1 MHVLIV
7 YCHPSQNS
15 FTAQVKEAFIKGLTE
30 AGHSHV
36 LSDLYAMGFNPV
48 FSEEEYQREAFY
60 DETRAIPDD
69 VAKEQAKVSKA
80 DALVLIYPVFWTEA
94 PAMLVG
100 WFQRVWTFGFAYGES
115 TMKQLEKALFLVT
128 MGGDLKEEM
137 RKTQVEAMKTVMLG
151 DRINVRA
158 KASEMLVFDE
168 MTREVGFS
176 RRDEKMATF
185 LEEAYQQGLGF

>member
-1 MHVLIV
+1 MNVFIV

-15 FTAQVKEAFIKGLTE
+15 FTSLVKEAFIKGLTE
-30 AGHSHV
+30 AGHSYAV
-36 LSDLYAMGFNPV
+36 SDLYAMGFNPI
-48 FSEEEYQREAFY
+48 FSEDEYQREAFY
-60 DETRAIPDD
+60 DEAKAIPAD
-69 VAKEQAKVSKA
+69 VAKEQEKVNRA
-80 DALVLIYPVFWTEA
+80 DAMVLIYPVFWTEA

-115 TMKQLEKALFLVT
+115 SMKQLEKALLLVT

-137 RKTQVEAMKTVMLG
+137 RRIQVEAMKTVMIG

-158 KASEMLVFDE
+158 KESEMLVFDE

-176 RRDEKMATF
+176 RRDEKMASF
-185 LEEAYQQGLGF
+185 LEEAYQRGLRF